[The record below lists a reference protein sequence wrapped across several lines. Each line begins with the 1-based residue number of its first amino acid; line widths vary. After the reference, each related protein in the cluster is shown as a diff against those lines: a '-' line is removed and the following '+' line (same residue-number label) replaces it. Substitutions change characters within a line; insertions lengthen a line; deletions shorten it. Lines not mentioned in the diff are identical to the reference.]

1 MPAANAYFE
10 TSVPSEQ
17 SFPSSQSVLE
27 NVGSNGADPLFAYN
41 PDLSNLA
48 LQNMNLSKF
57 NDLCRIS
64 EEGDALSAQSKP
76 APINRDPLLLP
87 AHTVNNNSKP
97 EPFLRE
103 SYSMFM
109 DTAAQLTPMMEAA
122 SVVSEQV
129 QRQKIHRNRIFQF
142 YFIFR
147 RSRYGVLMTIQRCYT
162 IMIRTIAK
170 PLRL

>member
-1 MPAANAYFE
+1 MLFFDFDYYYYRYTSLPAANAYFE

-17 SFPSSQSVLE
+17 SFPSSQSMLE

-64 EEGDALSAQSKP
+64 EEGDGLSAQSKP

-87 AHTVNNNSKP
+87 MAHTVNNKP
-97 EPFLRE
+97 EPSAFLRE

-109 DTAAQLTPMMEAA
+109 DTAAQLTPMMDAA

-129 QRQKIHRNRIFQF
+129 
-142 YFIFR
+142 
-147 RSRYGVLMTIQRCYT
+147 
-162 IMIRTIAK
+162 
-170 PLRL
+170 

>member
-17 SFPSSQSVLE
+17 SFPSSQSMLE
-27 NVGSNGADPLFAYN
+27 NVGSNGTDPLFAYN

-64 EEGDALSAQSKP
+64 EEGDGLSAQSKP
-76 APINRDPLLLP
+76 AAIIRDPLLLSS
-87 AHTVNNNSKP
+87 HTVNNNSKP
-97 EPFLRE
+97 EPSAFLRE

-109 DTAAQLTPMMEAA
+109 DTAAQLTPMMDAA

-129 QRQKIHRNRIFQF
+129 RRQRIHH
-142 YFIFR
+142 FR
-147 RSRYGVLMTIQRCYT
+147 C
-162 IMIRTIAK
+162 
-170 PLRL
+170 

>member
-17 SFPSSQSVLE
+17 SFPSSQSMLE
-27 NVGSNGADPLFAYN
+27 NVGNNGADPLFAYN

-64 EEGDALSAQSKP
+64 EEGDGLSAHSKP
-76 APINRDPLLLP
+76 GPINRDPLLLT
-87 AHTVNNNSKP
+87 AQTVNNNSKP
-97 EPFLRE
+97 EPSNLRE

-109 DTAAQLTPMMEAA
+109 DTAAQLTPMMDSA

-129 QRQKIHRNRIFQF
+129 QRKKKKKNA
-142 YFIFR
+142 
-147 RSRYGVLMTIQRCYT
+147 S
-162 IMIRTIAK
+162 
-170 PLRL
+170 